1 MRASRGIHLF
11 NVLIYFTFV
20 DFILSQPRMSKME
33 VAINNQIKRKSNQT
47 IVSSEG
53 KCTKTE
59 GHYYTQEA
67 CLDTVAPR
75 ILKQFS
81 ERSSLGKDKS
91 WTRQKLLFVIDSS
104 FSFEYHGVKYNKTDV
119 YAGGYLQIHEHPLGV
134 IKAMTGVGIF
144 TSYEIISR
152 DELIAVRWSNLL
164 VDSTQEPLDASVL
177 CTIDPEG
184 IISIYYENIPSDI
197 SSTTWTSS
205 IEDGFEVETGSDNK
219 MVFKYSEM
227 KVLPSMIAKSTL
239 VQFKPKST
247 YCSKQTSNESCT
259 SASTSD
265 IVCHWCQS
273 PKLCGDGADINTNK
287 MNEMNCI
294 NYNNFKVPDG
304 HHISQHQKMGSV
316 SHLIFIISAALI
328 VVLIAAVIVVVI
340 IQRRKQSKYTN

>member
-1 MRASRGIHLF
+1 
-11 NVLIYFTFV
+11 
-20 DFILSQPRMSKME
+20 MSKME
-33 VAINNQIKRKSNQT
+33 KVINNQIKRKSNQT
-47 IVSSEG
+47 IVSREG
-53 KCTKTE
+53 KCTKID
-59 GHYYTQEA
+59 GHYYTVEV
-67 CLDTVAPR
+67 CLDSSPPG
-75 ILKQFS
+75 ILKQFYKS
-81 ERSSLGKDKS
+81 NPVKKDNSL
-91 WTRQKLLFVIDSS
+91 TRQKLLHVVDSS
-104 FSFEYHGVKYNKTDV
+104 FLFEYHGVKYKKIDV
-119 YAGGYLQIHEHPLGV
+119 YAGGYLQFRENPLAV
-134 IKAMTGVGIF
+134 IKVLTGDGKF
-144 TSYEIISR
+144 PLLSTISNN
-152 DELIAVRWSNLL
+152 ELIAVRWSNLQ
-164 VDSTQEPLDASVL
+164 VDSSQELLDASVL

-205 IEDGFEVETGSDNK
+205 IEDGFEVETGSNNK

-294 NYNNFKVPDG
+294 NYNSFKFADNETDG

-340 IQRRKQSKYTN
+340 IQRRKQSKVSDLQKTKCIYISMPQHNTCNSC

>member
-20 DFILSQPRMSKME
+20 DFILSQPHMSTME

-47 IVSSEG
+47 IVSREG

-59 GHYYTQEA
+59 GHYYTQEV
-67 CLDTVAPR
+67 CLNTEPPQ
-75 ILKQFS
+75 ILKLFP
-81 ERSSLGKDKS
+81 ERSS
-91 WTRQKLLFVIDSS
+91 TRGSS
-104 FSFEYHGVKYNKTDV
+104 FLFEYHGVKYKKIDV
-119 YAGGYLQIHEHPLGV
+119 YAGGYLQFRENPLAV
-134 IKAMTGVGIF
+134 IKVLTGDGKF
-144 TSYEIISR
+144 PLLSTISNS
-152 DELIAVRWSNLL
+152 ELIAVRWSNLQ
-164 VDSTQEPLDASVL
+164 VDSSQELLDVCL
-177 CTIDPEG
+177 KLECM
-184 IISIYYENIPSDI
+184 YNIPSDI

-205 IEDGFEVETGSDNK
+205 IEDGFEVETGSNNK

-227 KVLPSMIAKSTL
+227 KVFPSMIAKSTL

-340 IQRRKQSKYTN
+340 IQRRKQSKNTN

>member
-1 MRASRGIHLF
+1 
-11 NVLIYFTFV
+11 
-20 DFILSQPRMSKME
+20 ME

-75 ILKQFS
+75 ILKQFP
-81 ERSSLGKDKS
+81 ERSSLDIHKS
-91 WTRQKLLFVIDSS
+91 WTRQKLIYTRGSS
-104 FSFEYHGVKYNKTDV
+104 FLFEYHGVKYKKIDV
-119 YAGGYLQIHEHPLGV
+119 YAGGYLQFRENPLAV
-134 IKAMTGVGIF
+134 IKVLTGD
-144 TSYEIISR
+144 
-152 DELIAVRWSNLL
+152 DELIAVRWSNLQ
-164 VDSTQEPLDASVL
+164 VDSSQELLDASVL

-205 IEDGFEVETGSDNK
+205 IEDGFEVETGSNNK

-294 NYNNFKVPDG
+294 NYNSFKFADNETDG

-340 IQRRKQSKYTN
+340 IQRRKQSKYTIRK

>member
-1 MRASRGIHLF
+1 
-11 NVLIYFTFV
+11 
-20 DFILSQPRMSKME
+20 MSKME
-33 VAINNQIKRKSNQT
+33 KVINNQIKRKSNQT
-47 IVSSEG
+47 IVSREG
-53 KCTKTE
+53 KCTKID
-59 GHYYTQEA
+59 GHYYTVEV
-67 CLDTVAPR
+67 CLDSSPPG
-75 ILKQFS
+75 ILKQFYKS
-81 ERSSLGKDKS
+81 NPVKKDNSL
-91 WTRQKLLFVIDSS
+91 TRQKLLHVVDSS
-104 FSFEYHGVKYNKTDV
+104 FLFEYHGVKYKKIDV
-119 YAGGYLQIHEHPLGV
+119 YAGGYLQFRENPLAV
-134 IKAMTGVGIF
+134 IKVLTGDGKF
-144 TSYEIISR
+144 PLLSTISNN
-152 DELIAVRWSNLL
+152 ELIAVRWSNLQ
-164 VDSTQEPLDASVL
+164 VDSSQELLDVLLVVQQTQYLRTKQLEKKCNIPSFQ
-177 CTIDPEG
+177 
-184 IISIYYENIPSDI
+184 IPSDI

-205 IEDGFEVETGSDNK
+205 IEDGFEVETGSNNK

-294 NYNNFKVPDG
+294 NYNSFKFADNETDG

-340 IQRRKQSKYTN
+340 IQRRKQSKYTIRK